1 MNDRS
6 IWQTVDFEKQPPLT
20 EKISCEYTIVG
31 AGLCGLMCAYELTER
46 GVSGDSIVIIEADR
60 VCSGATAHT
69 TAKLTAQH
77 ALIYDRITDRYGVR
91 AAQEYANLNTRA
103 IDRVRVI
110 TEQLSIDCDL
120 ETCRSV
126 VYATGK
132 QSVQAILNEAKAAE
146 RLGFDYELCDKI
158 ELPIDVQLALA
169 FNGQAKFHPLKF
181 AHAIYQILLERGCRF
196 YEQTTATS
204 ILGGSVITAEG
215 EVRSAKIIVSSHYPF
230 ADIRG
235 LHFAKLYQHRSF
247 VLAAEKA
254 AVIKDNYYCIDGT
267 PVSFRGVGDTL
278 LIGGEGH
285 KCGDGRD
292 FAGLYDLIDKACAIF
307 PECMVMS
314 RWANQD
320 VMSYSGLPTIG
331 PINRFGNNI
340 YVATAFNE
348 WGMTTS
354 VAAAGIIADLA
365 VSGHRE
371 PMVVSPQRPI
381 NGRTMVGFA
390 RQMGEIA
397 AEFATDFSSPRCA
410 HMGCPLTYNEAE
422 GTWDCPCHGSRFSEG
437 GDVLHGPAKHPIDHP
452 HK

>member
-6 IWQTVDFEKQPPLT
+6 IWQTVDFERQPPLGGDT
-20 EKISCEYTIVG
+20 TCQYAIVG
-31 AGLCGLMCAYELTER
+31 AGLCGLMCAFELTER
-46 GVSGDSIVIIEADR
+46 GVAGDSIAILEADM
-60 VCSGATAHT
+60 VCAGATART

-77 ALIYDRITDRYGVR
+77 ALIYDRIIDRYGAR

-103 IDRVRVI
+103 IDRVREIVA
-110 TEQLSIDCDL
+110 EHRIDCDL
-120 ETCRSV
+120 ENCRSV

-132 QSVQAILNEAKAAE
+132 RSVQAILNEAKAAE
-146 RLGFDYELCDKI
+146 RLGFKYELCDHI

-169 FNGQAKFHPLKF
+169 FEGQAKFHPLKF
-181 AHAIYQILLERGCRF
+181 AHAIYKILLERGCRV

-204 ILGGSVITAEG
+204 IHGGRVVTAEG
-215 EVRSAKIIVSSHYPF
+215 EVRAAKIIVSSHYPF

-247 VLAAEKA
+247 VLAAENA
-254 AVIKDNYYCIDGT
+254 AVIRDNYYCIDGT
-267 PVSFRGVGDTL
+267 PVSFRGVGSTL
-278 LIGGEGH
+278 LIGGEGN

-292 FAGLYDLIDKACAIF
+292 FAGLYDLIDKACEIF

-331 PINRFGNNI
+331 PINRFDGNI

-365 VSGHRE
+365 VEGRRE
-371 PMVVSPQRPI
+371 PMVVSPGRPI
-381 NGRTMVGFA
+381 NGRTVVGFA

-397 AEFATDFSSPRCA
+397 AEFATDFSSPRCS
-410 HMGCPLTYNEAE
+410 HMGCPLTYNQAE
-422 GTWDCPCHGSRFSEG
+422 GTWDCPGHGARFSEE
-437 GDVLHGPAKHPIDHP
+437 GDVLHGPAKHPIDKP
-452 HK
+452 NE